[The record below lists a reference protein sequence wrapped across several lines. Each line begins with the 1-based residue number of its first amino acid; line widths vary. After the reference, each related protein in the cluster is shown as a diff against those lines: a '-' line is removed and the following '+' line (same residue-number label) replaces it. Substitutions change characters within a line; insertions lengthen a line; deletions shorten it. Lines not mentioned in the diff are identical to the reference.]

1 MSDQDFVL
9 APATETVSVHIA
21 LEPAFSVL
29 NSLMLLS
36 HPEERSGFSSWVSQT
51 AAKMSPEL
59 SRRHQLIFNMLY
71 HGIEPMES
79 WPSFPAYVDHLAT
92 VDAET
97 VRDRAVQWMCKKEL
111 EGIAPLE
118 KDTLLNDREAYI
130 QYLEQIYTQKWE
142 KEVPF
147 DPSFYEEAHS
157 LLQNAQ
163 ELKILFVDHLRQ
175 MWDAIMKQEWE
186 RTQFMLQES
195 VDAFQQLDYGH
206 ITALEAIRIV
216 TGRDFRGIHDEW
228 GKELIFIP
236 SPHIG
241 PYVTWFD
248 DTVHNRTRIVFGAR
262 LPEGARVNSPA
273 LSRSELLVRLS
284 ALADDTRLQVLE
296 LLTQHDELCA
306 QDVIEML
313 DLSQSAASRHLR
325 QLTATGYL
333 VERRREV
340 AKCYSL
346 NPQRVDDTLRALK
359 RFLRAK

>member
-9 APATETVSVHIA
+9 APATETVAVHIA
-21 LEPAFSVL
+21 LEPAFNVL

-51 AAKMSPEL
+51 AAILPLEVA
-59 SRRHQLIFNMLY
+59 RRHQIIFNILF
-71 HGIEPMES
+71 HGVEPTES
-79 WPSFPAYVDHLAT
+79 WPSFPAYVDHLAAL
-92 VDAET
+92 DAEL
-97 VRDRAVQWMCKKEL
+97 VRDRAIQWMCEKEL
-111 EGIAPLE
+111 DGIAPLD
-118 KDTLLNDREAYI
+118 KDTLVNDREAYI

-147 DPSFYEEAHS
+147 DPSFYGEAHN
-157 LLQNAQ
+157 LLQDAP
-163 ELKILFVDHLRQ
+163 ELKALLVNHLRW
-175 MWDAIMKQEWE
+175 MWDNVMKSEWE
-186 RTQFMLQES
+186 RTHVMLQES

-206 ITALEAIRIV
+206 MTALEAIRIV

-248 DTVHNRTRIVFGAR
+248 DDVHNRTRIVFGAR

-284 ALADDTRLQVLE
+284 ALADDTRLQILE

-306 QDVIEML
+306 QDVIDML
-313 DLSQSAASRHLR
+313 ELSQSAASRHLR